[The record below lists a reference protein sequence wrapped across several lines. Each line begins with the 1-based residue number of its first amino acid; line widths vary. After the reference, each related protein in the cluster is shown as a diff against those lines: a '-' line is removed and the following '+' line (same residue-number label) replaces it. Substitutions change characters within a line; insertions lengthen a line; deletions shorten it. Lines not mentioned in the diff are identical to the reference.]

1 MTLQEKLGKAIV
13 QLRKQRGLAQEK
25 FANDAE
31 IDRRYMSD
39 IENGKR
45 NISIDVIERLA
56 KCLEISV
63 SELFSIAEN
72 IDSNRTLDQ
81 LKEWLC
87 DMGYEDTVVME
98 NPDYLSA
105 IAGVSDDGRLI
116 YDYEKMVE
124 HLMATDGMDY
134 EEASEFI
141 DFNTIGALPYMGEK
155 RPVIMNKIEE

>member
-1 MTLQEKLGKAIV
+1 MTLQEKLGKAII
-13 QLRKQRGLAQEK
+13 QLRKQRGLAQEQ
-25 FANDAE
+25 FANEAE

-56 KCLEISV
+56 NCLGINV

-72 IDSNRTLDQ
+72 IDSARTLDEI
-81 LKEWLC
+81 KEWLC
-87 DMGYEDTVVME
+87 YRDYEDTVVLE

-105 IAGVSDDGRLI
+105 IVGVSDDGRLI
-116 YDYEKMVE
+116 YDYEKMAE

-134 EEASEFI
+134 EEACEFI

-155 RPVIMNKIEE
+155 RPIIMNKMEE

>member
-1 MTLQEKLGKAIV
+1 MTLQEKLGKAIIM
-13 QLRKQRGLAQEK
+13 LRKQRGLAQEQ
-25 FANDAE
+25 FANEAE

-56 KCLEISV
+56 NCLGINV

-72 IDSNRTLDQ
+72 IDSARTLDEI
-81 LKEWLC
+81 KEWLC
-87 DMGYEDTVVME
+87 DRDYEDTVVLE

-105 IAGVSDDGRLI
+105 IVGVSDDGRLI
-116 YDYEKMVE
+116 YDYEKMAE

-134 EEASEFI
+134 EEACEFI

-155 RPVIMNKIEE
+155 RPIIMNKMDE